1 MPVFEIKPL
10 SELQDWM
17 LKLESDGD
25 YQWMGESLSKKSRY
39 HYQRNDLPGS
49 AGVPACSLP
58 TQVIIGNGAGADTC
72 DPGTVGFGLE
82 LSRRP
87 STNHAPD
94 PQSEDRSQQR
104 QDESAWMK
112 SGTCA
117 PDETTHHASN
127 D

>member
-58 TQVIIGNGAGADTC
+58 TQVIIGNRQARTPAI
-72 DPGTVGFGLE
+72 PALWGLA
-82 LSRRP
+82 L
-87 STNHAPD
+87 N
-94 PQSEDRSQQR
+94 
-104 QDESAWMK
+104 
-112 SGTCA
+112 
-117 PDETTHHASN
+117 
-127 D
+127 